1 MTVSE
6 VARIKQEIAL
16 AYQSAQWGL
25 TGLAYGTAR
34 LDFLVARQE
43 RIAVLHEDLRQ
54 VIGEQDAIEIV
65 AETLDTV
72 PATATR
78 QDVLAVVRYELG
90 DSQETEI
97 LIDWILDMWETMDLL
112 MQRFGEHAHKIIHVP
127 ACETHDPSSL
137 PSEKEDRA
145 S

>member
-1 MTVSE
+1 MSVSE

-16 AYQSAQWGL
+16 AYQSVQWGL

-34 LDFLVARQE
+34 HDFLVARQE

-54 VIGEQDAIEIV
+54 VIGEQDAIKLV
-65 AETLDTV
+65 AETLDNV

-97 LIDWILDMWETMDLL
+97 LIDWILDMWETIDLL
-112 MQRFGEHAHKIIHVP
+112 MQRFGECAHKTILVP
-127 ACETHDPSSL
+127 ASIPPDQFPCIGG
-137 PSEKEDRA
+137 KEA
-145 S
+145 IA